1 MWVSVSGG
9 EPILVPPEQVQ
20 HFEEPPS
27 HSQMIADF
35 ANIGTP
41 SEWARRCGEKVGHDE
56 DTWLGVAML
65 LIAGTKRFDP
75 NSESLRGFRRLC
87 PTADH
92 TTFWIFRHTHHSRDD
107 MVYQELCNCIMAYP
121 GCASELSKEDFAV
134 KALQHVAE
142 GLARVDDDIMRMSF
156 KGKGVSKGK
165 TPHSTASSDSVQVE
179 GKSKA
184 KGSRPPAQS

>member
-20 HFEEPPS
+20 HFEEPQS
-27 HSQMIADF
+27 DSQMIADF

-41 SEWARRCGEKVGHDE
+41 FEWARRCGERVGHDE

-65 LIAGTKRFDP
+65 LTAGTKRFDP

-121 GCASELSKEDFAV
+121 GCASALSKEDFAV

-184 KGSRPPAQS
+184 KGSRPPGQS